1 METGKEPTMQTT
13 GYIVRETE
21 AAVAFVARRNVKA
34 GVKPLWVPK
43 AKILI
48 RQEQDRASVTIQTA
62 QDGERVGIP
71 TVLVID
77 DAFAVKVGIL
87 AAA

>member
-21 AAVAFVARRNVKA
+21 AAVAFVARRDVKA

-43 AKILI
+43 AKILV
-48 RQEQDRASVTIQTA
+48 RHEQDRASVTIATA

-77 DAFAVKVGIL
+77 NDFAVKVGIL
-87 AAA
+87 AVA

>member
-1 METGKEPTMQTT
+1 MQTT

-21 AAVAFVARRNVKA
+21 AAVAFVARRDVKA

-43 AKILI
+43 AKILV
-48 RQEQDRASVTIQTA
+48 RHEQDRASVVIATA
-62 QDGERVGIP
+62 QDGERVGVP
-71 TVLVID
+71 TVLVVD
-77 DAFAVKVGIL
+77 NDWAVKVGIL

>member
-1 METGKEPTMQTT
+1 MQIT

-21 AAVAFVARRNVKA
+21 AAVAFVARRDVKE

-43 AKILI
+43 SKILV
-48 RQEQDRASVTIQTA
+48 RHEQDRAGIKIVTA
-62 QDGERVGIP
+62 QDGERIGVP
-71 TVLVID
+71 TVLIID

-87 AAA
+87 KPASVEA

>member
-1 METGKEPTMQTT
+1 MQTT

-21 AAVAFVARRNVKA
+21 AAVAFVARRDVNA
-34 GVKPLWVPK
+34 GVKPVWDPK
-43 AKILI
+43 AEILE
-48 RQEQDRASVTIQTA
+48 RHEQDRASVIIATA

-77 DAFAVKVGIL
+77 NDFAVKVGIL
-87 AAA
+87 AVA

>member
-1 METGKEPTMQTT
+1 MQTT

-21 AAVAFVARRNVKA
+21 AAVAFVARRDVKA

-43 AKILI
+43 AKILV
-48 RQEQDRASVTIQTA
+48 RHEQDRASVTIATA

-77 DAFAVKVGIL
+77 NDFAVKVGIL
-87 AAA
+87 AVA

>member
-1 METGKEPTMQTT
+1 MQTT

-21 AAVAFVARRNVKA
+21 AAVAFVARRDVKE

-43 AKILI
+43 SKILV
-48 RQEQDRASVTIQTA
+48 RQEQDRAGVKIVTA
-62 QDGERVGIP
+62 QDGDRIGVP

-87 AAA
+87 AAASVEA

>member
-1 METGKEPTMQTT
+1 MQTT

-21 AAVAFVARRNVKA
+21 AAVAFVARRDVKA

-43 AKILI
+43 AKILV
-48 RQEQDRASVTIQTA
+48 RHEQDRASVVIATS
-62 QDGERVGIP
+62 QDGERVGVP

-77 DAFAVKVGIL
+77 DAWAVKVGIL
-87 AAA
+87 AVA

>member
-1 METGKEPTMQTT
+1 MQTT

-21 AAVAFVARRNVKA
+21 AAVAFVARRDVKA

-43 AKILI
+43 AKILV
-48 RQEQDRASVTIQTA
+48 RHEQDRASVTITTA
-62 QDGERVGIP
+62 QDGERVGVP
-71 TVLVID
+71 TVLVVD
-77 DAFAVKVGIL
+77 NDWAVKVGIL

>member
-1 METGKEPTMQTT
+1 MQTT

-21 AAVAFVARRNVKA
+21 AAVAFVARRDMKA

-43 AKILI
+43 AKILV
-48 RQEQDRASVTIQTA
+48 RHEQDRASVIIATA

-77 DAFAVKVGIL
+77 NDFAVKVGIL
-87 AAA
+87 AVA

>member
-1 METGKEPTMQTT
+1 MQTT

-21 AAVAFVARRNVKA
+21 AAVAFVARRDVKA

-43 AKILI
+43 SKILV
-48 RQEQDRASVTIQTA
+48 RHEQDRASVMIATA

-71 TVLVID
+71 TVLVVD
-77 DAFAVKVGIL
+77 NDWAVKVGIL
-87 AAA
+87 AVA

>member
-1 METGKEPTMQTT
+1 MQTT

-21 AAVAFVARRNVKA
+21 AAVAFVARRDVKV

-43 AKILI
+43 AKILV
-48 RQEQDRASVTIQTA
+48 RHEQDRASVTIATA

-71 TVLVID
+71 TVLVVD
-77 DAFAVKVGIL
+77 NDWAVKVGIL
-87 AAA
+87 AVA

>member
-1 METGKEPTMQTT
+1 MQTT

-21 AAVAFVARRNVKA
+21 AAVAFVARRDVKA

-43 AKILI
+43 AKILV
-48 RQEQDRASVTIQTA
+48 RHEQDRASVIIATA

-77 DAFAVKVGIL
+77 NDFAVKVGIL
-87 AAA
+87 AVA

>member
-1 METGKEPTMQTT
+1 MF

-21 AAVAFVARRNVKA
+21 AAVAFVARRDIRV

-43 AKILI
+43 AKIQL
-48 RQEQDRASVTIQTA
+48 RHEQDRASVVIHTA

-71 TVLVID
+71 TVLIID
-77 DAFAVKVGIL
+77 EAWAVKVGIL
-87 AAA
+87 TAA

>member
-1 METGKEPTMQTT
+1 MQTT
-13 GYIVRETE
+13 GYVVRETE
-21 AAVAFVARRNVKA
+21 AAVAFVARRDMKV

-43 AKILI
+43 SKILV
-48 RQEQDRASVTIQTA
+48 RHEQDRASVIIATS
-62 QDGERVGIP
+62 QDGDRVGIP

-77 DAFAVKVGIL
+77 DAFAAKVGIL

>member
-1 METGKEPTMQTT
+1 MQTT
-13 GYIVRETE
+13 GYVVRETE
-21 AAVAFVARRNVKA
+21 AAVAFVARRDMKA

-43 AKILI
+43 SKILI
-48 RQEQDRASVTIQTA
+48 RQEQDLASVVIATA
-62 QDGERVGIP
+62 QDGDRVGIP
-71 TVLVID
+71 TILVID

>member
-1 METGKEPTMQTT
+1 MQTT

-21 AAVAFVARRNVKA
+21 AAVAFVARRDVKV

-43 AKILI
+43 AKILV
-48 RQEQDRASVTIQTA
+48 RHEQDRASVTIATA

-71 TVLVID
+71 TVLVVD
-77 DAFAVKVGIL
+77 NDWAVKVGIL

>member
-1 METGKEPTMQTT
+1 MQTT

-21 AAVAFVARRNVKA
+21 AAVAFVTRKDIAA

-43 AKILI
+43 AKILA
-48 RQEQDRASVTIQTA
+48 RQEQDCASVTIATA
-62 QDGERVGIP
+62 QDGERVGVP

-77 DAFAVKVGIL
+77 DSWAVKVGIL

>member
-1 METGKEPTMQTT
+1 MQTT
-13 GYIVRETE
+13 GYVVRETE
-21 AAVAFVARRNVKA
+21 AAVAFVARRDVKA

-48 RQEQDRASVTIQTA
+48 RHEQDRASVTITTA
-62 QDGERVGIP
+62 QDGERVGVP

-77 DAFAVKVGIL
+77 EAWAVKVGIL

>member
-1 METGKEPTMQTT
+1 MQTT

-21 AAVAFVARRNVKA
+21 AAVAFVARRDVKA

-43 AKILI
+43 SKILV
-48 RQEQDRASVTIQTA
+48 RHEQDRASVTIATA

-71 TVLVID
+71 TVLVVD
-77 DAFAVKVGIL
+77 NDWAVKVGIL

>member
-1 METGKEPTMQTT
+1 MQTT

-21 AAVAFVARRNVKA
+21 AAVAFVARRDLKA

-43 AKILI
+43 AKILV
-48 RQEQDRASVTIQTA
+48 RHEQDRASVVIATA
-62 QDGERVGIP
+62 QDGERVGVP
-71 TVLVID
+71 TVLVVD
-77 DAFAVKVGIL
+77 NDWAVKVGIL

>member
-1 METGKEPTMQTT
+1 MQTT

-21 AAVAFVARRNVKA
+21 AAVAFVARKDIAA

-43 AKILI
+43 AKILA
-48 RQEQDRASVTIQTA
+48 RHEQDRASVTIATA
-62 QDGERVGIP
+62 QDGERVGVP
-71 TVLVID
+71 TVLVLD
-77 DAFAVKVGIL
+77 DSWAVKVGIL

>member
-1 METGKEPTMQTT
+1 MQTT

-21 AAVAFVARRNVKA
+21 AAVAFVARRDVKA

-43 AKILI
+43 AKILV
-48 RQEQDRASVTIQTA
+48 RHEQDRASVIIATA
-62 QDGERVGIP
+62 QDGERVGSP

-77 DAFAVKVGIL
+77 NDFAVKVGIL
-87 AAA
+87 AVA

>member
-21 AAVAFVARRNVKA
+21 AAVAFVARRDVKA

-43 AKILI
+43 AKILV
-48 RQEQDRASVTIQTA
+48 RHEQDRASVTIVTA

-77 DAFAVKVGIL
+77 NDFAVKVGIL
-87 AAA
+87 AVA

>member
-1 METGKEPTMQTT
+1 MQTT
-13 GYIVRETE
+13 GYVVRETE
-21 AAVAFVARRNVKA
+21 AAVAFVARKNVAA

-48 RQEQDRASVTIQTA
+48 RHEQDRASVTIQTA

-71 TVLVID
+71 TVLIID

-87 AAA
+87 PAA

>member
-1 METGKEPTMQTT
+1 MQTT
-13 GYIVRETE
+13 GYVVRETE
-21 AAVAFVARRNVKA
+21 AAVAFVARRDVKA

-48 RQEQDRASVTIQTA
+48 RHEQDRASVTIATA
-62 QDGERVGIP
+62 QDGERVGVP

-77 DAFAVKVGIL
+77 EAWAVKVGIL